1 MNELYTFNSQQ
12 FQAVENR
19 PASTDNPPNLRKRLI
34 SNKFSPKPSEI
45 SRASTREEVHSSN
58 DNRFRISKRVKFLE
72 DNQFSRDEAA
82 NQECLSSLK
91 KTRSMAHKNIRE
103 DLFKE

>member
-19 PASTDNPPNLRKRLI
+19 PVSTDNPPNLRKRLI
-34 SNKFSPKPSEI
+34 STKLSPKPSEL

-58 DNRFRISKRVKFLE
+58 DNRFRIAKRVKFIA
-72 DNQFSRDEAA
+72 NHQFSRDEAA
-82 NQECLSSLK
+82 NQEC
-91 KTRSMAHKNIRE
+91 
-103 DLFKE
+103 

>member
-19 PASTDNPPNLRKRLI
+19 PVSTDNVPNLRKRII
-34 SNKFSPKPSEI
+34 STKFSPKPSEL

-58 DNRFRISKRVKFLE
+58 DNKFKISKRIKFLE
-72 DNQFSRDEAA
+72 DNQFSRDEAP
-82 NQECLSSLK
+82 NQDCSSSLK
-91 KTRSMAHKNIRE
+91 KTRSMAHKEIGEN
-103 DLFKE
+103 LFKE